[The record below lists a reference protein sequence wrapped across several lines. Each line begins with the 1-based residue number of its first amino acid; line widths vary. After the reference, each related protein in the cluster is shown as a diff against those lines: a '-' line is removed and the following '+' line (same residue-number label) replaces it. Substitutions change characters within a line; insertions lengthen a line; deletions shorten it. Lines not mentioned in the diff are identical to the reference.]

1 MGAHMDTYILAL
13 DQGTTSSRAILFDR
27 SARVVSLAQR
37 EFRQIYPQPGWV
49 EHDPMEIWE
58 SQIGVAREALA
69 SSGVRASQVTAIG
82 ITNQRETT
90 VLWDRATGQ
99 PVFNAIVWQCRR
111 SAGLCDAL
119 KAGDWETA
127 VRARTGLVIDAY
139 FSGTKVQWLLEN
151 VPGLRARAERGE
163 VCFGTVDTW
172 LAWKLSGGRVWVTDY
187 SNASRTM
194 LFNIH
199 QLAWDTH
206 LCGALGV
213 PQKML
218 PEVRP
223 SSCRYGHTA
232 PDILGAEIPLA
243 GIAGDQQASL
253 FGQACFAPGMAK
265 NTYGTGCFLLVH
277 TGDRPVASGTGLLT
291 TIAASPVEGRPEYAL
306 EGSIFIAGAAIQWL
320 RDGLQVIADSADSEA
335 VAESVPDTGGVY
347 FVPAFVGLGAP
358 HWDMYARGT
367 ILGITRGTT
376 RAHLVRAALEAI
388 AYQSREVLGA
398 ALADAGLTLEELRV
412 DGGATANNLLMQF
425 QADLLGTGV
434 VRPVVKE
441 TTALGA
447 AYLAGL
453 AVGYWTSR
461 EEIAR
466 NWAVERRFAPQMDAG
481 RREELFAG
489 WRRAVARAAGWA
501 VPAVGPGDPA

>member
-1 MGAHMDTYILAL
+1 MERYVLAL

-27 SARVVSLAQR
+27 QARVKAVAQR

-49 EHDPMEIWE
+49 EHDPLEIWE
-58 SQIGVAREALA
+58 SQLAVAREVMDSA
-69 SSGVRASQVTAIG
+69 GVSAVQVAAIG

-90 VLWDRATGQ
+90 VVWDRTTGR
-99 PVFNAIVWQCRR
+99 PVHNAIVWQCRR
-111 SAGLCDAL
+111 SAPLCDAL
-119 KAGDWETA
+119 KQSGWEPA
-127 VRARTGLVIDAY
+127 VRQRTGLVIDAY
-139 FSGTKVQWLLEN
+139 FSGTKIQWLLEH
-151 VPGLRARAERGE
+151 VPGLRTRAEAGE
-163 VCFGTVDTW
+163 LCFGTVDSW
-172 LAWKLSGGRVWVTDY
+172 LAWQLSGGRVWVTDY

-199 QLAWDTH
+199 RLAWDAD
-206 LCGALGV
+206 LCRTLGV
-213 PQKML
+213 PERML

-223 SSCRYGHTA
+223 SSARYGHTT
-232 PDILGAEIPLA
+232 PDFFGAEIPIA

-253 FGQACFAPGMAK
+253 FGQACFRPGMAK
-265 NTYGTGCFLLVH
+265 NTYGTGCFLLIH
-277 TGDRPVASGTGLLT
+277 TGDRAVPSKAGLLT
-291 TIAASPVEGRPEYAL
+291 TIAASPVEGRAEYAL

-320 RDGLQVIADSADSEA
+320 RDGLRVIADSAESEA
-335 VAESVPDTGGVY
+335 VAASVPDTGGVY

-367 ILGITRGTT
+367 ILGLTRGTT

-398 ALADAGLTLEELRV
+398 ALADAGLILEEMRV

-425 QADLLGTGV
+425 QADILATPV
-434 VRPVVKE
+434 VRPVVRE

-453 AVGYWTSR
+453 AVGYWSSR
-461 EEIAR
+461 EEIAG
-466 NWAVERRFAPQMDAG
+466 NWAADRRFLPQMEPT

-489 WRRAVARAAGWA
+489 WRRAVDRAAGWA
-501 VPAVGPGDPA
+501 QPTG

>member
-1 MGAHMDTYILAL
+1 MH
-13 DQGTTSSRAILFDR
+13 
-27 SARVVSLAQR
+27 
-37 EFRQIYPQPGWV
+37 
-49 EHDPMEIWE
+49 
-58 SQIGVAREALA
+58 
-69 SSGVRASQVTAIG
+69 
-82 ITNQRETT
+82 
-90 VLWDRATGQ
+90 
-99 PVFNAIVWQCRR
+99 NAIVWQCRR
-111 SAGLCDAL
+111 SAAICDAL
-119 KAGDWETA
+119 KAGGWEPA
-127 VRARTGLVIDAY
+127 VRQRTGLVIDAY
-139 FSGTKVQWLLEN
+139 FSGTKIQWLLEH
-151 VPGLRARAERGE
+151 VPGLRARADAGE

-172 LAWKLSGGRVWVTDY
+172 LGWKLSGGRTWVTDY

-199 QLAWDTH
+199 QLAWDAN

-213 PQKML
+213 PVRML

-223 SSCRYGHTA
+223 SSFRYGHTT
-232 PDILGAEIPLA
+232 PDLFGAEIPIG

-265 NTYGTGCFLLVH
+265 NTYGTGCFLLIH
-277 TGDRPVASGTGLLT
+277 TGDRPVASQAGLLT
-291 TIAASPVEGRPEYAL
+291 TIAASPVEGRAEYAL

-320 RDGLQVIADSADSEA
+320 RDGLRVIADSAESEA
-335 VAESVPDTGGVY
+335 LAASVPDTGGVY

-367 ILGITRGTT
+367 ILGLTRGTT

-412 DGGATANNLLMQF
+412 DGGATANDLLMQF
-425 QADLLGTGV
+425 QADILATPV
-434 VRPVVKE
+434 VRPVVRE

-453 AVGYWTSR
+453 AVGYWSSR
-461 EEIAR
+461 EEIAG
-466 NWAVERRFAPQMDAG
+466 NWAADRRFLPQMEPT

-501 VPAVGPGDPA
+501 QPTG

>member
-1 MGAHMDTYILAL
+1 MDRLVLAL

-27 SARVVSLAQR
+27 NARVVSLARR

-49 EHDPMEIWE
+49 EHDPLEIWE
-58 SQIGVAREALA
+58 SQLAVAREAVA
-69 SSGVRASQVTAIG
+69 SAGVTPGQITAIG

-90 VLWDRATGQ
+90 VVWDRATGA
-99 PVFNAIVWQCRR
+99 PLHNAIVWQCRR
-111 SAGLCDAL
+111 SAPLCDAL
-119 KAGDWETA
+119 KAGGWERA
-127 VRARTGLVIDAY
+127 VRERTGLVIDAY
-139 FSGTKVQWLLEN
+139 FSGTKIQWLLEH
-151 VPGLRARAERGE
+151 VPGLRTRAERGE

-172 LAWKLSGGRVWVTDY
+172 LAWKLSGGRAWVTDY

-199 QLAWDTH
+199 QLSWDAN

-213 PQKML
+213 PARML

-232 PDILGAEIPLA
+232 PDLLGAEVPIA
-243 GIAGDQQASL
+243 GIAGDQQAAL

-265 NTYGTGCFLLVH
+265 NTYGTGCFLLIH
-277 TGDRPVASGTGLLT
+277 TGSRAVASQAGLLT
-291 TIAASPVEGRPEYAL
+291 TVAASPVEGVAEYAL
-306 EGSIFIAGAAIQWL
+306 EGSIFVAGAAIQWL
-320 RDGLQVIADSADSEA
+320 RDGLQVIADSAESEQLA
-335 VAESVPDTGGVY
+335 GSVPDTGGVY

-367 ILGITRGTT
+367 ILGLTRGST

-388 AYQSREVLGA
+388 AYQTREVLGA
-398 ALADAGLTLEELRV
+398 ALADADLTLEELRV
-412 DGGATANNLLMQF
+412 DGGATANDLLMQF
-425 QADLLGTGV
+425 QADVLSTPV

-466 NWAVERRFAPQMDAG
+466 NWAADRRFVPQLDPA

-489 WRRAVARAAGWA
+489 WRRAVARATGWA
-501 VPAVGPGDPA
+501 LPSGGDARLA

>member
-1 MGAHMDTYILAL
+1 MDAYILAL

-27 SARVVSLAQR
+27 KATVIAAAQR
-37 EFRQIYPQPGWV
+37 EFRQIFPQPGWV
-49 EHDPMEIWE
+49 EHDPLEIWE
-58 SQIGVAREALA
+58 SQIGVAREAIA
-69 SSGVRASQVTAIG
+69 SAGIAACQVAAIG
-82 ITNQRETT
+82 ITNQRDTT
-90 VLWDRATGQ
+90 VVWDRATGA
-99 PVFNAIVWQCRR
+99 PLHNAIVWQCRR
-111 SAGLCDAL
+111 SAGLCDGL
-119 KAGDWETA
+119 KARGLESA

-139 FSGTKVQWLLEN
+139 FSGTKIQWLLEN
-151 VPGLRARAERGE
+151 VPGLRARAERGA

-172 LAWKLSGGRVWVTDY
+172 LAWRLSGGRAWVTDY

-199 QLAWDTH
+199 RLAWDPE
-206 LCGALGV
+206 LCAALNV
-213 PQKML
+213 PRAML

-223 SSCRYGHTA
+223 SSAVYANTA
-232 PDILGAEIPLA
+232 SNLLGAEIPIA

-253 FGQACFAPGMAK
+253 FGQACFHSGMAK

-277 TGDRPVASGTGLLT
+277 TGDRPVSSQSGLLT
-291 TIAASPVEGRPEYAL
+291 TIAASPEEGRPEYAL
-306 EGSIFIAGAAIQWL
+306 EGSVFITGAAIQWL
-320 RDGLQVIADSADSEA
+320 RDGLQVIATSAESETLA
-335 VAESVPDTGGVY
+335 ASVPDTGGVY

-367 ILGITRGTT
+367 ILGITRGST

-388 AYQSREVLGA
+388 AYQTREVLA
-398 ALADAGLTLEELRV
+398 AAEADAGLHLQELRV
-412 DGGATANNLLMQF
+412 DGGATANNLLMQC
-425 QADLLGTGV
+425 QADILGTPV

-453 AVGYWTSR
+453 AVGYWKSR

-466 NWAVERRFAPQMDAG
+466 NWAEDRRFLPAMEPAT
-481 RREELFAG
+481 REDLFST
-489 WRRAVARAAGWA
+489 WRRAVARASGWA
-501 VPAVGPGDPA
+501 LPPSSGPA

>member
-1 MGAHMDTYILAL
+1 MNTYILAL

-27 SARVVSLAQR
+27 SAKVVSLAQR

-58 SQIGVAREALA
+58 SQISVAREALA
-69 SSGVRASQVTAIG
+69 SARVRASQVAAIG

-111 SAGLCDAL
+111 SAGICDAL
-119 KAGDWETA
+119 KAGGWETA

-151 VPGLRARAERGE
+151 VPGLRVRAERGDI
-163 VCFGTVDTW
+163 CFGTVDTW
-172 LAWKLSGGRVWVTDY
+172 LAWRLSGGRVWVTDY

-199 QLAWDTH
+199 QLTWDPH
-206 LCGALGV
+206 LCAALGV
-213 PQKML
+213 PQAML
-218 PEVRP
+218 PNVRP
-223 SSCRYGHTA
+223 SSYTYGHA
-232 PDILGAEIPLA
+232 ISDIFGAEIPIA

-253 FGQACFAPGMAK
+253 FGQACFTPGMAK

-277 TGDRPVASGTGLLT
+277 TGDRPVASETGLLT
-291 TIAASPVEGRPEYAL
+291 TIAASPTEGRPEYAL
-306 EGSIFIAGAAIQWL
+306 EGSIFIAGAAVQWL
-320 RDGLQVIADSADSEA
+320 RDGLQVIAHSGESEA
-335 VAESVPDTGGVY
+335 VAASVPDTGGVY

-376 RAHLVRAALEAI
+376 KAHLVRAALEAI

-398 ALADAGLTLEELRV
+398 ALADAELRLEELRV
-412 DGGATANNLLMQF
+412 DGGATVNNLLMQF
-425 QADLLGTGV
+425 QADVLGTAV

-461 EEIAR
+461 EEIAN
-466 NWAVERRFAPQMDAG
+466 NWEADRRFLPQMDAG

-501 VPAVGPGDPA
+501 LPSGGPGHPV

>member
-1 MGAHMDTYILAL
+1 MDTYILAL

-27 SARVVSLAQR
+27 KARVVSLAQR
-37 EFRQIYPQPGWV
+37 EIRQIYPQPGWV
-49 EHDPMEIWE
+49 EHDPLEIWE
-58 SQIGVAREALA
+58 SQLAVAREAIA
-69 SSGVRASQVTAIG
+69 SAGVKGSQIAALG

-90 VLWDRATGQ
+90 VLWDRATGL
-99 PVFNAIVWQCRR
+99 PVCNAIVWQCRR
-111 SAGLCDAL
+111 SAGICDAL
-119 KAGDWETA
+119 KAGGWETA

-139 FSGTKVQWLLEN
+139 FSGSKIQWLLEH
-151 VPGLRARAERGE
+151 VPGLRVRAEAGE
-163 VCFGTVDTW
+163 ICFGTVDTW
-172 LAWKLSGGRVWVTDY
+172 LAWKLSGGRAWVTDY

-194 LFNIH
+194 LYNIH
-199 QLAWDTH
+199 QLAWDPN

-213 PQKML
+213 PQAML

-223 SSCRYGHTA
+223 SSFRYGRTTT
-232 PDILGAEIPLA
+232 DLFGAEIPIT

-253 FGQACFAPGMAK
+253 FGQACFSPGMAK

-277 TGDRPVASGTGLLT
+277 TGDRPVASETGLLT
-291 TIAASPVEGRPEYAL
+291 TIAASPTEGRAEYAL

-320 RDGLQVIADSADSEA
+320 RDGLQVIGHSAESEA
-335 VAESVPDTGGVY
+335 LAASVPDTGGVY

-376 RAHLVRAALEAI
+376 KAHLVRAALEAI

-398 ALADAGLTLEELRV
+398 ALADAGLRLEELRV

-425 QADLLGTGV
+425 QADVLGTAV

-453 AVGYWTSR
+453 AVGYWPSR

-466 NWAVERRFAPQMDAG
+466 NWAADRRFLPAMDAA

-489 WRRAVARAAGWA
+489 WRRAVARSAGWA
-501 VPAVGPGDPA
+501 LPPGGLVHPV

>member
-1 MGAHMDTYILAL
+1 METYVLAL

-27 SARVVSLAQR
+27 KARVVSLAQR
-37 EFRQIYPQPGWV
+37 EIRQIYPQPGWV
-49 EHDPMEIWE
+49 EHDPLEIWE
-58 SQIGVAREALA
+58 SQLAVAREAIA
-69 SSGVRASQVTAIG
+69 SAGVKGAQIAALG

-99 PVFNAIVWQCRR
+99 PVCNAIVWQCRR
-111 SAGLCDAL
+111 SAGICDAL
-119 KAGDWETA
+119 KAGGWETA

-139 FSGTKVQWLLEN
+139 FSGSKIQWLLEH
-151 VPGLRARAERGE
+151 VPGLRVRAERGE
-163 VCFGTVDTW
+163 ICFGTVDTW
-172 LAWKLSGGRVWVTDY
+172 LAWKLSGGRAWVTDY

-194 LFNIH
+194 LYNIH
-199 QLAWDTH
+199 QLAWDPN

-213 PQKML
+213 PRAML

-223 SSCRYGHTA
+223 SSFRYGRTTT
-232 PDILGAEIPLA
+232 DLFGAEIPIT

-253 FGQACFAPGMAK
+253 FGQACFSPGMAK

-277 TGDRPVASGTGLLT
+277 TGDRPVASETGLLT
-291 TIAASPVEGRPEYAL
+291 TIAASPAEGGAEYAL

-320 RDGLQVIADSADSEA
+320 RDGLQVIGHSAESEA
-335 VAESVPDTGGVY
+335 LAASVPDNGGVY

-376 RAHLVRAALEAI
+376 KAHLVRAALEAI

-398 ALADAGLTLEELRV
+398 ALADAGLRLEELRV

-425 QADLLGTGV
+425 QADVLGTAV

-453 AVGYWTSR
+453 AVGYWKSR

-466 NWAVERRFAPQMDAG
+466 NWAADRRFLPTMDAG

-501 VPAVGPGDPA
+501 LPPGGPVHPV